1 MRSSNADQCLPHR
14 LVPRETVPRTRIV
27 NARPRI
33 RSMLLLIDFT
43 YNKPQEKQNTDALLI
58 VLVFFLMKLYYS
70 AYKVGFH
77 DFILFKQSTDIFTST
92 TVSTNKTLSLS
103 IRVIHLV
110 HYSTLLCFILLNIML
125 VLQYHTY
132 KTGTF
137 IMKSYFVMR

>member
-1 MRSSNADQCLPHR
+1 MSPPSPGTAGDRPSHAHRQCTAEDTFNAIIDRLYVQQAAGKTKHRCFVNSS
-14 LVPRETVPRTRIV
+14 
-27 NARPRI
+27 
-33 RSMLLLIDFT
+33 S
-43 YNKPQEKQNTDALLI
+43 
-58 VLVFFLMKLYYS
+58 FFLMKLYYS
-70 AYKVGFH
+70 AYKVGFD

-103 IRVIHLV
+103 IHVIHLV

>member
-1 MRSSNADQCLPHR
+1 MSPPSPGTAGDRPSHAHRQCTAEDTFNA
-14 LVPRETVPRTRIV
+14 I
-27 NARPRI
+27 
-33 RSMLLLIDFT
+33 IDRH
-43 YNKPQEKQNTDALLI
+43 YVQQAAGKQNTDALLI

-70 AYKVGFH
+70 AYKVGFD

-132 KTGTF
+132 KTETF

>member
-1 MRSSNADQCLPHR
+1 
-14 LVPRETVPRTRIV
+14 
-27 NARPRI
+27 
-33 RSMLLLIDFT
+33 MLLLIDFT

-58 VLVFFLMKLYYS
+58 VLGFFLMTLYYS
-70 AYKVGFH
+70 AYKVGFD

-92 TVSTNKTLSLS
+92 TVSTNKTLSLA
-103 IRVIHLV
+103 IHVIHLV